1 MPQKSTVYW
10 MLQDIKKLLER
21 NSLVLAVLATVMIGV
36 LSLSAVPKLNLE
48 LGIKSGD
55 KYLHFIAYFG
65 LSIIWYFALRN
76 KIPKKLF
83 NIIVPLGLIFYGII
97 LELLQGGLTSYRTG
111 DIYDALANTVGV
123 IAGLVLF
130 KGIIKW
136 YRTI

>member
-1 MPQKSTVYW
+1 

-21 NSLVLAVLATVMIGV
+21 NALILAILATVIIGV
-36 LSLSAVPKLNLE
+36 LSLSAVPKLNIG

-65 LSIIWYFALRN
+65 LSTLWYFALRDR
-76 KIPKKLF
+76 IQKKLF
-83 NIIVPLGLIFYGII
+83 NFFVPLALIFYGII
-97 LELLQGGLTSYRTG
+97 LEGLQSGITTYRTG
-111 DIYDALANTVGV
+111 DVYDALANAIGV

-130 KGIIKW
+130 KRIIKR

>member
-1 MPQKSTVYW
+1 

-21 NSLVLAVLATVMIGV
+21 NALILAILATVIIGV
-36 LSLSAVPKLNLE
+36 LSLSAVPKLNIG

-65 LSIIWYFALRN
+65 LSTLWYFALRDR
-76 KIPKKLF
+76 IQKKLF
-83 NIIVPLGLIFYGII
+83 NFFVPLALIFYGII
-97 LELLQGGLTSYRTG
+97 LEGLQSGITTYRTG
-111 DIYDALANTVGV
+111 DVYDALANAIGV

-130 KGIIKW
+130 KRIIKW